1 MLVIYYRS
9 KRAFRDLET
18 FVTGELLSR
27 AESTVIE
34 HPKVLGSALVI

>member
-9 KRAFRDLET
+9 KRAFRNLET
-18 FVTGELLSR
+18 FVTGELQSR

-34 HPKVLGSALVI
+34 HPKAWGSAWVI